1 MILPTL
7 GQYEYQVTEAKTYY
21 YSGPAVDD
29 GNTVVMSGTISVS
42 EAEPV
47 VLELCLTIDGVV
59 ADYVPGEFSG

>member
-1 MILPTL
+1 M
-7 GQYEYQVTEAKTYY
+7 
-21 YSGPAVDD
+21 DD